1 MAKFCTNC
9 GAELNDEQ
17 DICVKC
23 GKMVKKSN
31 SNSSNG
37 NKNTMATTGFIIAI
51 VSLFINFAGLVGL
64 AATIV
69 SGIGLAKAKDF
80 DGNGKGLAIAGL
92 VIGIFSII
100 YGIYSITNLV
110 DVLEDLR
117 IVFF

>member
-31 SNSSNG
+31 NSSNE
-37 NKNTMATTGFIIAI
+37 NKNTMAITGFVIAI
-51 VSLFINFAGLVGL
+51 VSLFLNFGGLVGL
-64 AATIV
+64 AATRC
-69 SGIGLAKAKDF
+69 SGIGLSKSKEF

-92 VIGIFSII
+92 VIGILSII
-100 YGIYSITNLV
+100 YGIYSIINLV
-110 DVLEDLR
+110 DVLDELR
-117 IVFF
+117 ILF